1 MRMTLSEMPL
11 GLTCSQVGMKIGG
24 VELMRQRMVDRC
36 LIAVGRHVIDELD
49 AQHVARFQAQRRSWQ
64 RAFVSPHIEPVAT
77 DILIGVLHAQHGVEL
92 AIGGTADLR
101 LDEGRSGLEVG

>member
-1 MRMTLSEMPL
+1 
-11 GLTCSQVGMKIGG
+11 
-24 VELMRQRMVDRC
+24 MRQRMVDRC